1 MRRDYTFI
9 DDIVAGIRGAM
20 DYGRSPFEVINLGN
34 NETVTLLEM
43 IHGLEK
49 ATGHEAKIDWQP
61 EQPGDVPQTW
71 ANVEKARQLLG
82 YVPKTSFASGIGKFA
97 EWVKR
102 AGGRR
107 SEQGLKGVSRPGG
120 TRE

>member
-1 MRRDYTFI
+1 
-9 DDIVAGIRGAM
+9 
-20 DYGRSPFEVINLGN
+20 
-34 NETVTLLEM
+34 M
-43 IHGLEK
+43 IHGLER

-82 YVPKTSFASGIGKFA
+82 YVPKTSFAAGIGKFA

-102 AGGRR
+102 PADAVRAV
-107 SEQGLKGVSRPGG
+107 KGASCLAVGENSSG
-120 TRE
+120 